1 MPSTLIE
8 VRHKYT
14 PQQQVAL
21 IDAVHGALVAA
32 FKIPEEDRFI
42 RVLAYEP
49 HAMVNG
55 LAEGVADSY
64 TRVTIDCF
72 SGRSIDAKRSLYREI
87 VERLEV
93 LGIPKKTF
101 QFSFVRAR
109 RRTGAQAD
117 VLPATTTSVSTS
129 TSDRP
134 RRAVYA
140 ERAQA
145 SFG

>member
-93 LGIPKKTF
+93 FGIPKKNI
-101 QFSFVRAR
+101 SILLRESAPENWGAGGRA
-109 RRTGAQAD
+109 A
-117 VLPATTTSVSTS
+117 
-129 TSDRP
+129 SDYDLGFNIN
-134 RRAVYA
+134 V
-140 ERAQA
+140 
-145 SFG
+145 

>member
-72 SGRSIDAKRSLYREI
+72 SGRSVDAKRSLYREI

-93 LGIPKKTF
+93 FGIPKKNI
-101 QFSFVRAR
+101 SILLRESAPENWGAGGRA
-109 RRTGAQAD
+109 A
-117 VLPATTTSVSTS
+117 
-129 TSDRP
+129 SDYDLGFNIN
-134 RRAVYA
+134 V
-140 ERAQA
+140 
-145 SFG
+145 

>member
-8 VRHKYT
+8 VRREYT

-93 LGIPKKTF
+93 LGIPKKNI
-101 QFSFVRAR
+101 SILLRESAPENWGAGGRA
-109 RRTGAQAD
+109 A
-117 VLPATTTSVSTS
+117 
-129 TSDRP
+129 SDYDLGFNIN
-134 RRAVYA
+134 V
-140 ERAQA
+140 
-145 SFG
+145 